1 MLTDLGLTFDTTPYT
16 VTPFNGGSLHVPKEA
31 EVDVGT
37 ILGHL
42 DSWREAFGDVISFP
56 EVLPIHIFAVQNPS
70 AIGVM
75 GEPGADAVL
84 WHLWEPWQRNVWHLT
99 HEVCEAHLKRLCN
112 PPRWFVEGFAQLCAF
127 TVLAK
132 LPQGNP
138 VQTAK
143 DYYGT
148 DFASPDL
155 LFSWS
160 HPNVAKLSDLETC
173 LKSIHRS
180 STTRTLYASALWL
193 FVNGGISPSDTLNF
207 ATAMANAPETAWLQ
221 RFVANWT

>member
-1 MLTDLGLTFDTTPYT
+1 MSRVLLLTDQGLTFDTTPYT

-112 PPRWFVEGFAQLCAF
+112 PPPVGLSRDSPNCVRSLCSPNFHRATPYKRPRIIMELTSRHLTF
-127 TVLAK
+127 SSHGAT
-132 LPQGNP
+132 
-138 VQTAK
+138 QTWP
-143 DYYGT
+143 T
-148 DFASPDL
+148 
-155 LFSWS
+155 
-160 HPNVAKLSDLETC
+160 
-173 LKSIHRS
+173 
-180 STTRTLYASALWL
+180 
-193 FVNGGISPSDTLNF
+193 
-207 ATAMANAPETAWLQ
+207 
-221 RFVANWT
+221 